1 MYQGKHEAVPPV
13 PTAVGRWLAEEKK
26 LTSTLLFR
34 AHGSMSTSIPFTT
47 SQKSER
53 TPRYCCWICTLK
65 AIWYVHWKQYHTYI
79 ESSANTMSYLVML
92 DFNGSMIFVLS
103 HKMHIHSGSV
113 NLLHKRCFS
122 FQTWRS
128 LIPFISHLHERS
140 KGRHSHAI
148 MPFSAGPR

>member
-1 MYQGKHEAVPPV
+1 MRLFLQCQLQWVDG
-13 PTAVGRWLAEEKK
+13 LLKK
-26 LTSTLLFR
+26 KNWQVHCFSGHMDLCPLLFHLPPAR
-34 AHGSMSTSIPFTT
+34 NL
-47 SQKSER
+47 KE
-53 TPRYCCWICTLK
+53 PRGIVVE
-65 AIWYVHWKQYHTYI
+65 YVHWKLYDTYIESNNHTYI

-113 NLLHKRCFS
+113 DLLHKRCFS